1 MTYLVMHLVSLLLL
15 FILYAVIA
23 AHKHRKVMR
32 GDERKKVL

>member
-1 MTYLVMHLVSLLLL
+1 MTYLVVHLVSLLLL

-23 AHKHRKVMR
+23 AHKHRKIMR

>member
-1 MTYLVMHLVSLLLL
+1 MIYLVVHLVSLALL

-23 AHKHRKVMR
+23 AHKHRKIMR

>member
-1 MTYLVMHLVSLLLL
+1 MTYLVVHLVSLALL

-32 GDERKKVL
+32 GDERRKVL

>member
-1 MTYLVMHLVSLLLL
+1 MIYLAVHLVSLPLL

-23 AHKHRKVMR
+23 AHKHRKIMR